1 MLYKTAFELFVE
13 FEQCRMYE
21 TTMDVDEFFDL
32 IEIRWT
38 GLSPRVRRFFIEMA
52 MHPQEF

>member
-13 FEQCRMYE
+13 FEQCRMSE
-21 TTMDVDEFFDL
+21 TTMDVDELFDL
-32 IEIRWT
+32 IERRWD
-38 GLSPRVRRFFIEMA
+38 GLSPRVRRFFIKMA